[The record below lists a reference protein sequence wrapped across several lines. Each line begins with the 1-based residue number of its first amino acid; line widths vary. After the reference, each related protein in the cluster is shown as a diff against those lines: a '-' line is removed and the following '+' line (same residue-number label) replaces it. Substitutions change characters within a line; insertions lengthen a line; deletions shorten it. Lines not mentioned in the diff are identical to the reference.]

1 MTLEETRPEEW
12 TIARLHDEVYLSLMI
27 VEEKDKE
34 GIPRRKYE
42 AQAREKIG
50 WIAVPPHSDAIF
62 VIHLKDLDAKVKEEL
77 LKENTISR
85 NDILK
90 NVVDSIYEKINSRY
104 YLLNARRFVKVRLE
118 E

>member
-12 TIARLHDEVYLSLMI
+12 TRARLHDEIYLSLMK
-27 VEEKDKE
+27 VEQNKE

-42 AQAREKIG
+42 AEAREKIG
-50 WIAVPPHSDAIF
+50 WVAVPPHGNAIF
-62 VIHLKDLDAKVKEEL
+62 VIHLKDLDANVKEEL
-77 LKENTISR
+77 LKENPISR

-90 NVVDSIYEKINSRY
+90 NVVDSIYEQIDSRY